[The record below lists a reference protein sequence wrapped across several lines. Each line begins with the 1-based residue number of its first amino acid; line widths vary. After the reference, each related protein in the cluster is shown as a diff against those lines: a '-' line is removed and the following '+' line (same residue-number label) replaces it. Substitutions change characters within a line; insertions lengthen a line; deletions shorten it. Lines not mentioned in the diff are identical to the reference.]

1 MDWGENEACRGGR
14 DGMLMEVYIFIDV
27 SLLISSSS
35 FNSIIQSTTK
45 QPIQQQ
51 AIYTSLPSS
60 NITISHIY
68 TQPIT
73 THHQKS
79 LCLPLPQLNNHVLVS
94 FFYFN
99 LTSHVV
105 QRYTNI
111 ISRPCLLYLI
121 RFLQRLQRWMAHSQ
135 RSQRLYSHYTQRSN
149 RCIQPLPSARSSH
162 PWCINCEPKIQSYR
176 ECRGQTKIVLV
187 ESKRQLDF
195 WGLSRSMGSG
205 YDEMASY

>member
-1 MDWGENEACRGGR
+1 
-14 DGMLMEVYIFIDV
+14 MLMEVYIFIDV

-45 QPIQQQ
+45 QPFQQQ
-51 AIYTSLPSS
+51 AIYTSLPSN
-60 NITISHIY
+60 NITTSHISP
-68 TQPIT
+68 TNHNSPP
-73 THHQKS
+73 KS

-94 FFYFN
+94 FLFHFN

-135 RSQRLYSHYTQRSN
+135 RTQLLYSHYTKRSN